1 MNIAILGD
9 GRLGTEIGA
18 LLGARSGIRPL
29 MLGRP
34 SGGQHL
40 APALEHVDLVFE
52 ASIGSAVQANVEV
65 ALAAGVRRFVI
76 ATTAW
81 SDDRPHVERA
91 LVRSGASAVA
101 APNFSVGV
109 ALFFRLV
116 DAAVSLY
123 GPIAAF
129 DPYVLEWHH
138 AAKAD
143 RPSGTAREI
152 VRRIVAAHP
161 RKRGVRAPDAS
172 DANGSSDPGLVE
184 IAVLRAG
191 AGPGMHLV
199 GFDAPGE
206 TLELRLTARDRSA
219 YAAGAV
225 AAADWLLARPRT
237 PGIHP
242 FDEVVDEL
250 LAAPALPEA
259 THSTH

>member
-1 MNIAILGD
+1 MNIAIFGD
-9 GRLGTEIGA
+9 GRLGNEIGD
-18 LLGARSGIRPL
+18 LLGSRSGIRPTII
-29 MLGRP
+29 GRP
-34 SGGQHL
+34 ASGRHPGAQL
-40 APALEHVDLVFE
+40 AGVDLVFE
-52 ASIGSAVQANVEV
+52 ASVGTATRDNIDT

-81 SDDRPHVERA
+81 SHDELAVEAALRRA
-91 LVRSGASAVA
+91 NAAAVA

-116 DAAVSLY
+116 DAAVRLY
-123 GPIAAF
+123 GPIRSF

-143 RPSGTAREI
+143 RPSGTARELL
-152 VRRIVAAHP
+152 RRIVAAHP
-161 RKRGVRAPDAS
+161 RKRGARDLDA
-172 DANGSSDPGLVE
+172 DGPADPGLVE
-184 IAVLRAG
+184 VAVLRAG

-219 YAAGAV
+219 YATGAA
-225 AAADWLLARPRT
+225 AAADWLMAHPRT

-242 FDEVVDEL
+242 FDEVVDDL
-250 LAAPALPEA
+250 LGAPQPVALPA
-259 THSTH
+259 